1 MSIDLDHVAA
11 RAVPFTP
18 MRPPAGAKSFAPHR
32 HVVAALARAHL
43 QLGPLWQALLS
54 AAFPLAVLIAWQV
67 TTANSWLPVQ
77 ILPAPATV
85 LSTFWDLIT
94 GGEIVANL
102 QVSFW
107 RISFGLLVGGL
118 AGLAFG
124 TLLGLSRAFDQL
136 IGPLFK
142 ALAQVPSLGWVPI
155 LILIFG
161 LDEMLKIIIIAKA
174 CFVPIALATS
184 ESIRNVPRPY
194 REVAQVLRLRR
205 RSVLTKLLIPA
216 ALPTVFGGIR
226 LALSHAWIALIVVE
240 MLAAAEGVG
249 YMMVWGRTLFQ
260 IDIVIVGMLI
270 IGGIGLLMDGGLI
283 RIERG
288 LRRWEAIHA

>member
-1 MSIDLDHVAA
+1 MSLDLNHMAS
-11 RAVPFTP
+11 RAVPVAP
-18 MRPPAGAKSFAPHR
+18 MLERRRYA
-32 HVVAALARAHL
+32 VAALARARL
-43 QLGPLWQALLS
+43 QLGPLWQALLPL
-54 AAFPLAVLIAWQV
+54 AFPLAVLITWQV
-67 TTANSWLPVQ
+67 TSANNWLPVQ

-85 LSTFWDLIT
+85 LSTFWDLVT
-94 GGEIVANL
+94 AGEIVANL
-102 QVSFW
+102 QISFW
-107 RISFGLLVGGL
+107 RISIGLLVGGL

-124 TLLGLSRAFDQL
+124 ALLGLSRPVDQL
-136 IGPLFK
+136 FGPLFK

-174 CFVPIALATS
+174 CFVPIVMATS
-184 ESIRNVPRPY
+184 EGIRNVPRPY
-194 REVAQVLRLRR
+194 REVALVLRFRR
-205 RSVLTKLLIPA
+205 RTVLTKLLIPA
-216 ALPTVFGGIR
+216 TLPTVFGGFR

-270 IGGIGLLMDGGLI
+270 IGAIGFLMDAGLT
-283 RIERG
+283 RIERS
-288 LRRWEAIHA
+288 LRRWEPSRG

>member
-1 MSIDLDHVAA
+1 MTVSSPPGSFASTNLRHVATRA
-11 RAVPFTP
+11 RHRVWAAFVWERV
-18 MRPPAGAKSFAPHR
+18 RPQVGP
-32 HVVAALARAHL
+32 VAHI
-43 QLGPLWQALLS
+43 LLP
-54 AAFPLAVLIAWQV
+54 AAFPLGVFIAWQV
-67 TTANSWLPVQ
+67 TTANNWLPVQ

-85 LSTFWDLIT
+85 LSSFWELVT
-94 GGEIVANL
+94 GGEIITNL
-102 QVSFW
+102 QISFW
-107 RISFGLLVGGL
+107 RISIGFAVGGL

-124 TLLGLSRAFDQL
+124 TLLGMSRAFNDMF
-136 IGPLFK
+136 GPLFK

-161 LDEMLKIIIIAKA
+161 LDEMLKVIIIAKA
-174 CFVPIALATS
+174 CFVPIVLATS
-184 ESIRNVPRPY
+184 EGIRNVPRPY
-194 REVAQVLRLRR
+194 REVAEVLRLRR

-216 ALPTVFGGIR
+216 ALPTVFGGVR

-270 IGGIGLLMDGGLI
+270 IGGIGLLMDAGLTL
-283 RIERG
+283 IERG
-288 LRRWEAIHA
+288 MRRWEPARA

>member
-1 MSIDLDHVAA
+1 MTVSSPPGSFASPGLRHVAA
-11 RAVPFTP
+11 RSRRSVP
-18 MRPPAGAKSFAPHR
+18 
-32 HVVAALARAHL
+32 AALAWKRARPPVWPVA
-43 QLGPLWQALLS
+43 QFLLPT
-54 AAFPLAVLIAWQV
+54 AFPLAVLIVWQV
-67 TTANSWLPVQ
+67 TTANNWLPVQ

-85 LSTFWDLIT
+85 LSTFCELVT
-94 GGEIVANL
+94 GGDIVANL
-102 QVSFW
+102 QISFW
-107 RISFGLLVGGL
+107 RISLGLAVGGL

-124 TLLGLSRAFDQL
+124 TLLGVSRAADEMF
-136 IGPLFK
+136 GPLFK

-174 CFVPIALATS
+174 CFVPIVLATS
-184 ESIRNVPRPY
+184 EGIRNVPRPY

-270 IGGIGLLMDGGLI
+270 IGGIGLLMDAGLA

-288 LRRWEAIHA
+288 MRRWEPTRA

>member
-1 MSIDLDHVAA
+1 MTVSSPPGSFASPDLRHVAT
-11 RAVPFTP
+11 RS
-18 MRPPAGAKSFAPHR
+18 RPG
-32 HVVAALARAHL
+32 VLAALAWKRVRPRFWPVA
-43 QLGPLWQALLS
+43 QFLLP
-54 AAFPLAVLIAWQV
+54 AAFPLAILIAWQV
-67 TTANSWLPVQ
+67 TTANNWLPVQ
-77 ILPAPATV
+77 ILPTPATV
-85 LSTFWDLIT
+85 LSTFWDLVT
-94 GGEIVANL
+94 GGDIVVNL
-102 QVSFW
+102 QISFW
-107 RISFGLLVGGL
+107 RISLGLAVGGL

-124 TLLGLSRAFDQL
+124 TVLGVSRAADEML
-136 IGPLFK
+136 GPLFK

-174 CFVPIALATS
+174 CFVPIVLATS
-184 ESIRNVPRPY
+184 EGIRNVPRPY

-270 IGGIGLLMDGGLI
+270 IGGIGLLMDAGLA

-288 LRRWEAIHA
+288 MRRWEPARA

>member
-1 MSIDLDHVAA
+1 MAGRA
-11 RAVPFTP
+11 RRSVL
-18 MRPPAGAKSFAPHR
+18 
-32 HVVAALARAHL
+32 AALAWKLARPQVRPVAHF
-43 QLGPLWQALLS
+43 LLPTG
-54 AAFPLAVLIAWQV
+54 FPLAVLIAWQV
-67 TTANSWLPVQ
+67 TSANNWLPVQ

-85 LSTFWDLIT
+85 LSSFWDLVT
-94 GGEIVANL
+94 GGEIIANL
-102 QVSFW
+102 QISCW
-107 RISFGLLVGGL
+107 RISLGLAVGGL

-124 TLLGLSRAFDQL
+124 TLLGLSRAVDQMF
-136 IGPLFK
+136 GPLFK

-174 CFVPIALATS
+174 CFVPIVLATS
-184 ESIRNVPRPY
+184 EGIRNVPRPY

-216 ALPTVFGGIR
+216 ALPMVFGGIR

-270 IGGIGLLMDGGLI
+270 IGAIGLLMDAGLT

-288 LRRWEAIHA
+288 MRRWEPTRA

>member
-1 MSIDLDHVAA
+1 MSVDLDHMATRAA
-11 RAVPFTP
+11 PLVPILA
-18 MRPPAGAKSFAPHR
+18 RR
-32 HVVAALARAHL
+32 LYAAATLARASL
-43 QLGPLWQALLS
+43 PLGLVTRALLPL
-54 AAFPLAVLIAWQV
+54 AFPLAVLIVWQV
-67 TTANSWLPVQ
+67 TSANNWLPVQ

-85 LSTFWDLIT
+85 LSTFWDLATSGDIL
-94 GGEIVANL
+94 ANL
-102 QVSFW
+102 QISFW
-107 RISFGLLVGGL
+107 RISIGLLAGGL

-124 TLLGLSRAFDQL
+124 ALLGLSRSADQMF
-136 IGPLFK
+136 GPLFK

-174 CFVPIALATS
+174 CFVPIVLATS
-184 ESIRNVPRPY
+184 EGIRNVPRPY

-216 ALPTVFGGIR
+216 TLPTLFGGFR

-270 IGGIGLLMDGGLI
+270 IGAIGLLMDAGLT

-288 LRRWEAIHA
+288 LRRWEPQRG

>member
-1 MSIDLDHVAA
+1 MTVSSPPGSFASPDLRHVAT
-11 RAVPFTP
+11 RS
-18 MRPPAGAKSFAPHR
+18 RPG
-32 HVVAALARAHL
+32 VLAALTWKRVRPRFWPVA
-43 QLGPLWQALLS
+43 QFLLP
-54 AAFPLAVLIAWQV
+54 AAFPLAILIAWQV
-67 TTANSWLPVQ
+67 TTANNWLPVQ
-77 ILPAPATV
+77 ILPTPATV
-85 LSTFWDLIT
+85 LSTFWDLVT
-94 GGEIVANL
+94 GGDIVVNL
-102 QVSFW
+102 QISFW
-107 RISFGLLVGGL
+107 RISLGLAVGGL

-124 TLLGLSRAFDQL
+124 TVLGVSRAADEML
-136 IGPLFK
+136 GPLFK

-174 CFVPIALATS
+174 CFVPIVLATS
-184 ESIRNVPRPY
+184 EGIRNVPRPY

-270 IGGIGLLMDGGLI
+270 IGGIGLLMDAGLA

-288 LRRWEAIHA
+288 MRRWEPARA

>member
-1 MSIDLDHVAA
+1 MSIDLDHMAA
-11 RAVPFTP
+11 RALPL
-18 MRPPAGAKSFAPHR
+18 APVLGR
-32 HVVAALARAHL
+32 RRYAVAALARARVW
-43 QLGPLWQALLS
+43 LGPLWQALLPL
-54 AAFPLAVLIAWQV
+54 AFPLAVLITWQV
-67 TTANSWLPVQ
+67 TTANNWLPVQ

-94 GGEIVANL
+94 GGDILASL
-102 QVSFW
+102 QISFW
-107 RISFGLLVGGL
+107 RISIGLLVGGL

-124 TLLGLSRAFDQL
+124 TLLGLSRPVDQMF
-136 IGPLFK
+136 GPLFK
-142 ALAQVPSLGWVPI
+142 ALAQVPSLGWVPL

-174 CFVPIALATS
+174 CFVPIVLATS
-184 ESIRNVPRPY
+184 EGIRNVPRPY
-194 REVAQVLRLRR
+194 REVALVLRLRR

-216 ALPTVFGGIR
+216 ALPTVFGGFR

-270 IGGIGLLMDGGLI
+270 IGGIGLLMDAGLT
-283 RIERG
+283 RIEHG
-288 LRRWEAIHA
+288 LRRWEPERA

>member
-1 MSIDLDHVAA
+1 MTVGS
-11 RAVPFTP
+11 
-18 MRPPAGAKSFAPHR
+18 PPGSFAPPDLR
-32 HVVAALARAHL
+32 HLAARSRRSVLATLSWKRARPQVWPVA
-43 QLGPLWQALLS
+43 QFLLP
-54 AAFPLAVLIAWQV
+54 AAFPLAVLIGWQV
-67 TTANSWLPVQ
+67 TAENNWLPVQ

-85 LSTFWDLIT
+85 LSTFWDLVT
-94 GGEIVANL
+94 GGDIVANL
-102 QVSFW
+102 QISFW
-107 RISFGLLVGGL
+107 RISLGLAVGGL

-124 TLLGLSRAFDQL
+124 TLLGVSRAADEMF
-136 IGPLFK
+136 GPLFK

-174 CFVPIALATS
+174 CFVPTVLATS
-184 ESIRNVPRPY
+184 EGIRNVPRPY

-260 IDIVIVGMLI
+260 IDVVIVGMLI
-270 IGGIGLLMDGGLI
+270 IGGIGLLMDAGLA
-283 RIERG
+283 RLERG
-288 LRRWEAIHA
+288 MRRWEPARA

>member
-1 MSIDLDHVAA
+1 MTVSSPPGLFASPDLRHVAA
-11 RAVPFTP
+11 RS
-18 MRPPAGAKSFAPHR
+18 RQGIL
-32 HVVAALARAHL
+32 AALTWKRARS
-43 QLGPLWQALLS
+43 QIWSVGQFLLP

-67 TTANSWLPVQ
+67 TTENNWLPVQ

-85 LSTFWDLIT
+85 LSTFWDLVT
-94 GGEIVANL
+94 GGDIAANL
-102 QVSFW
+102 QISFW
-107 RISFGLLVGGL
+107 RISLGLAVGGF

-124 TLLGLSRAFDQL
+124 TLLGLSRAADEMF
-136 IGPLFK
+136 GPLFK

-174 CFVPIALATS
+174 CFVPIVLATS
-184 ESIRNVPRPY
+184 EGIRNVPRPY

-270 IGGIGLLMDGGLI
+270 IGGIGLLMDAGLA

-288 LRRWEAIHA
+288 MRRWEPARV

>member
-1 MSIDLDHVAA
+1 MTVSSPPGSFASTDLRHLAA
-11 RAVPFTP
+11 RSRRGVL
-18 MRPPAGAKSFAPHR
+18 
-32 HVVAALARAHL
+32 AALAWKRARP
-43 QLGPLWQALLS
+43 QVRPVAQFLLPS
-54 AAFPLAVLIAWQV
+54 AFPLAVLMAWQV
-67 TTANSWLPVQ
+67 TTANNWLPVQ

-85 LSTFWDLIT
+85 LASFWDLVT
-94 GGEIVANL
+94 GGEIIANL
-102 QVSFW
+102 QISFW
-107 RISFGLLVGGL
+107 RISFGLAVGGI

-124 TLLGLSRAFDQL
+124 TLLGVSRAIDQMF
-136 IGPLFK
+136 GPLFK

-174 CFVPIALATS
+174 CFVPIVLATS
-184 ESIRNVPRPY
+184 EGIRNVPRPY

-205 RSVLTKLLIPA
+205 RSVFTKLLIPA

-270 IGGIGLLMDGGLI
+270 IGAIGLLMDTGLS

-288 LRRWEAIHA
+288 MRRWEPTRA

>member
-1 MSIDLDHVAA
+1 M
-11 RAVPFTP
+11 
-18 MRPPAGAKSFAPHR
+18 AGRSR
-32 HVVAALARAHL
+32 RSVLAALAWKLARPQVRPVAHF
-43 QLGPLWQALLS
+43 LLP
-54 AAFPLAVLIAWQV
+54 AGFPLAVLIAWQV
-67 TTANSWLPVQ
+67 TSANNWLPVQ

-85 LSTFWDLIT
+85 LSSFWDLVT
-94 GGEIVANL
+94 GGEIIANL
-102 QVSFW
+102 QISFW
-107 RISFGLLVGGL
+107 RISLGLAVGGF

-124 TLLGLSRAFDQL
+124 TLLGLSRAVDQMF
-136 IGPLFK
+136 GPLFK

-174 CFVPIALATS
+174 CFVPIVLATS
-184 ESIRNVPRPY
+184 EGIRNVPRPY

-270 IGGIGLLMDGGLI
+270 IGAIGLLMDAGLT

-288 LRRWEAIHA
+288 MRRWEPTRA

>member
-1 MSIDLDHVAA
+1 MTVSSPPGSFVSPDLRHVAA
-11 RAVPFTP
+11 CSRRGVLPALTWKRV
-18 MRPPAGAKSFAPHR
+18 RPRVWSVGQF
-32 HVVAALARAHL
+32 
-43 QLGPLWQALLS
+43 LLP
-54 AAFPLAVLIAWQV
+54 AAFPLAVVLAWQV
-67 TTANSWLPVQ
+67 TTANNWLPVQ

-85 LSTFWDLIT
+85 LSTFWDLVT
-94 GGEIVANL
+94 GGDIVTNL
-102 QVSFW
+102 QISFW
-107 RISFGLLVGGL
+107 RISLGFAVGGL

-124 TLLGLSRAFDQL
+124 TVLGVSRAADEML
-136 IGPLFK
+136 GPLFK

-174 CFVPIALATS
+174 CFVPIVLATS
-184 ESIRNVPRPY
+184 EGIRNVPRPY
-194 REVAQVLRLRR
+194 REVAQVLRLPR

-226 LALSHAWIALIVVE
+226 LALSHAWIALVVVE
-240 MLAAAEGVG
+240 MLAAAEGIG

-270 IGGIGLLMDGGLI
+270 IGGIGLLMDAGLA

-288 LRRWEAIHA
+288 MRRWEPARA

>member
-1 MSIDLDHVAA
+1 MTVSS
-11 RAVPFTP
+11 
-18 MRPPAGAKSFAPHR
+18 PPGSFASTELR
-32 HVVAALARAHL
+32 HLAGHSRRSVLAALAWKLARPQVRPVAHF
-43 QLGPLWQALLS
+43 LLP
-54 AAFPLAVLIAWQV
+54 AGFPIAVLIAWQV
-67 TTANSWLPVQ
+67 TSANNWLPVQ

-85 LSTFWDLIT
+85 LSSFWDLVT
-94 GGEIVANL
+94 GGEIIANL
-102 QVSFW
+102 QISFW
-107 RISFGLLVGGL
+107 RISLGLAVGGL

-124 TLLGLSRAFDQL
+124 TLLGLSRAVDQMF
-136 IGPLFK
+136 GPLFK

-174 CFVPIALATS
+174 CFVPIVLATS
-184 ESIRNVPRPY
+184 EGIRNVPRPY

-270 IGGIGLLMDGGLI
+270 IGAIGLLMDAGLT

-288 LRRWEAIHA
+288 MRRWEPTRA